1 MLLRDIGVMAEHAAL
16 SMPRYE
22 FDSRISR
29 LSSISSNWR
38 AERREQLS
46 FTQRVV
52 SSNLTWRTFARMAKL
67 VYARDLKSRDPKR
80 SCGFD
85 SHFEYILN
93 CGYEGWW

>member
-1 MLLRDIGVMAEHAAL
+1 MAEHAAL

-46 FTQRVV
+46 FTQRVGG
-52 SSNLTWRTFARMAKL
+52 SSPSWRTFARMAKL
-67 VYARDLKSRDPKR
+67 VYALPLRGSSPERL
-80 SCGFD
+80 CGFE